1 MVDNPDQKPK
11 GKIKRKR
18 APYRPPEK
26 PAVKMNTGSKLAR
39 RTGARLAG
47 VQIIYQMLITGQ
59 SDAAAELKDYLEHR
73 AGFNLDGDVFVPPDA
88 DYLAAIVMGLDERR
102 GDITEIVTAVLAHDS
117 REGIDPLLKA
127 ILYAGTTELLLK
139 PEVDTAI
146 IIADYLSVTKGF
158 YDDGEA
164 KLIHALL
171 DKIAQKLR
179 A

>member
-1 MVDNPDQKPK
+1 MVDQTDKKNKSK
-11 GKIKRKR
+11 TKNKR

-26 PAVKMNTGSKLAR
+26 PVVKMNTGSKLAR
-39 RTGARLAG
+39 RTGARLAA

-59 SDAAAELKDYLEHR
+59 SDAAAEIKDYLEHR
-73 AGFNLDGDVFVPPDA
+73 AGFNLDGDVFVPPEA
-88 DYLAAIVMGLDERR
+88 EYLEAIVMSLDERR
-102 GDITEIVTAVLAHDS
+102 ADIAEIIGATLAHHN

-127 ILYAGTTELLLK
+127 VLYAGTTELLLK

-146 IIADYLSVTKGF
+146 IIADYLNVTKGF